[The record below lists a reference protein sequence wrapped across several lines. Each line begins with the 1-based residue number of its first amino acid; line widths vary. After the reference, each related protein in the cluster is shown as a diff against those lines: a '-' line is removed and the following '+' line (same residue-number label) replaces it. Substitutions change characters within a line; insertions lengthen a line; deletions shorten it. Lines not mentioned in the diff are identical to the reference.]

1 SEGGM
6 TFRWLAPLGV
16 ALALAALARGDPP
29 AYAPGQAGY
38 LVVPVEEAHGFHLE
52 VIPYYPRPGDVL
64 LYDDGNPWYHL
75 GYHAIGTGEPTHV
88 AITFDREDHS
98 PAILDLV
105 GPTVRGAKV
114 SLLEVAP
121 RLLGYPGA

>member
-1 SEGGM
+1 M

-16 ALALAALARGDPP
+16 VLALAAFARGGAPP
-29 AYAPGQAGY
+29 DVAYAPGQAGY

-52 VIPYYPRPGDVL
+52 VVPYYPRAGDIL
-64 LYDDGNPWYHL
+64 LYDDGNPLYHL
-75 GYHAIGTGEPTHV
+75 GYQAIGTGPPTHV
-88 AITFDREDHS
+88 AITFEREDHR

-114 SLLEVAP
+114 TLLEVAP
-121 RLLGYPGA
+121 RLHAYPG